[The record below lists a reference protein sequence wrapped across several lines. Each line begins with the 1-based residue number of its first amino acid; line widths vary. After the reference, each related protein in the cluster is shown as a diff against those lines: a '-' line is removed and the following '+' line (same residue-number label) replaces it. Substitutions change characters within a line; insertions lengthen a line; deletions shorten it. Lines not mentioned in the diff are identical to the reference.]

1 MTDTPTK
8 QENQSKTENV
18 TSSSPNDQRRGN
30 RNNERKRSRRG
41 DSKNERDSEWQ
52 ERVVQIRRVSKT
64 VKGGKKMS
72 FRAIVVVGNEK
83 GQVGVGVGKAGD
95 IIKERLEN
103 RYEWKN
109 YLGWLLT
116 HKELQMQAKKD
127 YYKDKLILN
136 LILKFY
142 FLPYNTIR
150 YFSYLCDRHK
160 FEMIENEIKMLK
172 KVQGDEDEQS

>member
-1 MTDTPTK
+1 M
-8 QENQSKTENV
+8 
-18 TSSSPNDQRRGN
+18 
-30 RNNERKRSRRG
+30 
-41 DSKNERDSEWQ
+41 KNKLR
-52 ERVVQIRRVSKT
+52 
-64 VKGGKKMS
+64 
-72 FRAIVVVGNEK
+72 
-83 GQVGVGVGKAGD
+83 D

-103 RYEWKN
+103 RYEWRN
-109 YLGWLLT
+109 YLEWLLT

>member
-1 MTDTPTK
+1 M
-8 QENQSKTENV
+8 
-18 TSSSPNDQRRGN
+18 
-30 RNNERKRSRRG
+30 
-41 DSKNERDSEWQ
+41 KNKLS
-52 ERVVQIRRVSKT
+52 
-64 VKGGKKMS
+64 
-72 FRAIVVVGNEK
+72 
-83 GQVGVGVGKAGD
+83 D

-103 RYEWKN
+103 RYKWRN

-172 KVQGDEDEQS
+172 KVQEDEDEQSQ

>member
-1 MTDTPTK
+1 M
-8 QENQSKTENV
+8 
-18 TSSSPNDQRRGN
+18 
-30 RNNERKRSRRG
+30 
-41 DSKNERDSEWQ
+41 KNKLS
-52 ERVVQIRRVSKT
+52 
-64 VKGGKKMS
+64 
-72 FRAIVVVGNEK
+72 
-83 GQVGVGVGKAGD
+83 D

-103 RYEWKN
+103 RYEWRN

-116 HKELQMQAKKD
+116 HKELQMQAKKN

-172 KVQGDEDEQS
+172 KFQVDEDEQS

>member
-1 MTDTPTK
+1 M
-8 QENQSKTENV
+8 
-18 TSSSPNDQRRGN
+18 
-30 RNNERKRSRRG
+30 
-41 DSKNERDSEWQ
+41 KNKLS
-52 ERVVQIRRVSKT
+52 
-64 VKGGKKMS
+64 
-72 FRAIVVVGNEK
+72 
-83 GQVGVGVGKAGD
+83 D

-103 RYEWKN
+103 RYKWRN

-142 FLPYNTIR
+142 FLLYNTIR

>member
-1 MTDTPTK
+1 
-8 QENQSKTENV
+8 
-18 TSSSPNDQRRGN
+18 
-30 RNNERKRSRRG
+30 
-41 DSKNERDSEWQ
+41 
-52 ERVVQIRRVSKT
+52 
-64 VKGGKKMS
+64 
-72 FRAIVVVGNEK
+72 
-83 GQVGVGVGKAGD
+83 
-95 IIKERLEN
+95 
-103 RYEWKN
+103 
-109 YLGWLLT
+109 
-116 HKELQMQAKKD
+116 MQAKKD